1 MAARRGA
8 GASSPR
14 GGLPTQPALRSS
26 SRWLSSSAWAVRGPP
41 PPCPCL
47 PPLAGSPPPRRWPF
61 PATTPGRAQ
70 TSVCAAPLAAALL
83 ACCSGRGSAPCSP
96 HPALRPPISQSRDRH
111 VAASGRTPCA
121 LQGPQPC
128 LSAFAPFPMRP
139 PLACPV
145 SPGLSPGV
153 SPGAAPLPPCHLTP
167 PGQVDAWQPLF
178 PDIFLKPRGLV
189 S

>member
-14 GGLPTQPALRSS
+14 GGLPTQPALHSS

-96 HPALRPPISQSRDRH
+96 HPALRPPSLRAVTDTSQCRDGPRVRSR
-111 VAASGRTPCA
+111 GR
-121 LQGPQPC
+121 
-128 LSAFAPFPMRP
+128 S
-139 PLACPV
+139 PV
-145 SPGLSPGV
+145 SLRLPHFPCDRPAPAPSAPGSPR
-153 SPGAAPLPPCHLTP
+153 ACRLEQPLCHLVT
-167 PGQVDAWQPLF
+167 
-178 PDIFLKPRGLV
+178 
-189 S
+189 